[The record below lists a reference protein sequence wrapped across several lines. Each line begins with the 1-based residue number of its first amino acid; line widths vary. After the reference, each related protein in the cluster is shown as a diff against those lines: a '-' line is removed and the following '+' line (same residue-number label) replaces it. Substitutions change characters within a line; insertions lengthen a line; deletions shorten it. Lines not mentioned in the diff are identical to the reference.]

1 LDAGSWLA
9 LGLLLAALALLVIVA
24 AAEAGV
30 ASMSRARVRALIAKG
45 IPHDEALEAYLRDR
59 HSLLRSLAIA
69 RSLAVI
75 ASVALAL
82 FLVLEEAG
90 HTWSALTVTAVGSLV
105 VLGLLQALP
114 RFLVTQS
121 PERWELRL
129 TPVIRALRL
138 IFSAPAWLMEL
149 PTRALL
155 RLAGRHAAPLE
166 GVPESDELV
175 RLMEIEE
182 SNGGIEEPERRM
194 IRGIINLEETS
205 VHEIMVPRIDVVAV
219 DTEAT
224 LGDVTQIIMDKG
236 YSRIPLYE
244 ETIDN
249 IVGVLYAK
257 DIMKYLA
264 GGGDRSTGNLRDL
277 ARPPFFVPESKR
289 VDELLADMRANRVHM
304 GIVVDEY
311 GGTAGLVTIEDMLE
325 EIVGEI
331 EDEYDREEPT
341 VEKVS
346 EREVVVDGRVSIDD
360 LNDLLGLD
368 LEGEDYDTVGGFV
381 YQHLGK
387 IPVVGDE
394 VQADGLQMRVLSV
407 IGRRIKKIR
416 VKKEESAPPPDDPN
430 HR

>member
-1 LDAGSWLA
+1 VLA
-9 LGLLLAALALLVIVA
+9 
-24 AAEAGV
+24 
-30 ASMSRARVRALIAKG
+30 
-45 IPHDEALEAYLRDR
+45 
-59 HSLLRSLAIA
+59 
-69 RSLAVI
+69 
-75 ASVALAL
+75 
-82 FLVLEEAG
+82 
-90 HTWSALTVTAVGSLV
+90 
-105 VLGLLQALP
+105 LLQALP
-114 RFLVTQS
+114 RFLVAQS

-129 TPVIRALRL
+129 SPVIRALRL
-138 IFSAPAWLMEL
+138 TFFAPAWLMEL
-149 PTRALL
+149 PARVLF
-155 RLAGRHAAPLE
+155 RLAGRRAAPL
-166 GVPESDELV
+166 GDVPDSDELV

-182 SNGGIEEPERRM
+182 SNGGIEEPERQM

-205 VHEIMVPRIDVVAV
+205 VHEIMVPRIDVLAV

-224 LGDVTQIIMDKG
+224 LDDVTQIIMDKG

-264 GGGDRSTGNLRDL
+264 GGGDRSTANLRDL
-277 ARPPFFVPESKR
+277 ARPPFFVPESKK
-289 VDELLADMRANRVHM
+289 VDELLADM

-360 LNDLLGLD
+360 LNELLGLD

-407 IGRRIKKIR
+407 IGRRIKKVR
-416 VKKEESAPPPDDPN
+416 VKKELPPPPDGN
-430 HR
+430 SSNNK